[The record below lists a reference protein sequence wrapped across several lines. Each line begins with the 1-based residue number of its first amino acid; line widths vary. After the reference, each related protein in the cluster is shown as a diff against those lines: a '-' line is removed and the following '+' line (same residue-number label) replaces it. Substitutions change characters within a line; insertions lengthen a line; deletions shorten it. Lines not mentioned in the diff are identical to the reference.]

1 MLLAQT
7 GRRLDVGPHAD
18 VGLDGAGVCDGGRD
32 GAGVC
37 LLLLV
42 VGAISGRAAALAAEP
57 LH

>member
-1 MLLAQT
+1 MWASSVIPDHIDA
-7 GRRLDVGPHAD
+7 GR
-18 VGLDGAGVCDGGRD
+18 DGAGVGDGGRD

-42 VGAISGRAAALAAEP
+42 VGAISGRAAALAAGP